1 MQIAKQRL
9 YLNADKTALVEVGHA
24 KAATLYCTPGDAIP
38 DSAVE
43 RFGLVDGKLK
53 KAKSGSDQKENKPSP
68 NKEKKGGSD
77 KEQKPGG
84 GKGGPS
90 KPPELTD
97 IGGIGAA
104 TAKKLADQGVG
115 TVEAFASLT
124 DELAAKL
131 TGMPPAFD
139 FAAAIA
145 AAKAL
150 LPPAAPT
157 DAQ

>member
-9 YLNADKTALVEVGHA
+9 YLNADKTALVEAGHEE
-24 KAATLYCTPGDAIP
+24 AATLYCTPGDMIP
-38 DSAVE
+38 DSAAE

-77 KEQKPGG
+77 KEQKSGDA
-84 GKGGPS
+84 KGGPP

-97 IGGIGAA
+97 IGGIGPA
-104 TAKKLADQGVG
+104 TAKKLAEQGVG

-124 DELAAKL
+124 DELTAKL

-150 LPPAAPT
+150 LPPAAPA
-157 DAQ
+157 DAR

>member
-38 DSAVE
+38 D
-43 RFGLVDGKLK
+43 
-53 KAKSGSDQKENKPSP
+53 
-68 NKEKKGGSD
+68 KEKKGGSD

-84 GKGGPS
+84 GKGDPP
-90 KPPELTD
+90 KPPALTD